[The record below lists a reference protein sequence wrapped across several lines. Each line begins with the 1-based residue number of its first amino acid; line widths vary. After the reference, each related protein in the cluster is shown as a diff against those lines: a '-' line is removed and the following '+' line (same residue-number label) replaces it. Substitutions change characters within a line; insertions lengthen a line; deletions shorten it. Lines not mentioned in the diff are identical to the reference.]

1 MTAGTRLG
9 HPQYLWGRPQPY
21 RGCATMLRVAPQKSH
36 CPPPKPGRFGCSH
49 GEIKQKKTH
58 LIAKAAL
65 YQVKATPRQNRAQ
78 SKLVPWRGQRHS
90 HQLPGNEEKK
100 GSFLPKKRRV
110 RVPRLLFKGFSHSP
124 SQLGKIRLGGMG
136 VGPALP
142 PPAHLEGGHHPQII
156 AGSPQNTP
164 CAAWWCHAKSP
175 QSPASP

>member
-1 MTAGTRLG
+1 
-9 HPQYLWGRPQPY
+9 
-21 RGCATMLRVAPQKSH
+21 MLRAAPQKSH

-142 PPAHLEGGHHPQII
+142 PPPGTPRRWSPPPNNCRFPPKYPPRSLVVPCKVTPKPCATLKCHPQK
-156 AGSPQNTP
+156 
-164 CAAWWCHAKSP
+164 CATLRCHPKVP
-175 QSPASP
+175 PLKCQP

>member
-1 MTAGTRLG
+1 MRPGASPVFLG
-9 HPQYLWGRPQPY
+9 
-21 RGCATMLRVAPQKSH
+21 
-36 CPPPKPGRFGCSH
+36 PPPALQRLCSDAQGCTPKIPLPTPKTRQVRLLTRGNKAEKP
-49 GEIKQKKTH
+49 H
-58 LIAKAAL
+58 LVAKAAL

-156 AGSPQNTP
+156 ADSPQNTP
-164 CAAWWCHAKSP
+164 RAAWWCHAKSP